1 VSDVFLTA
9 ARRTSL
15 SLFLRNVELP
25 RADFLFI
32 VVIDYFSPCP
42 TRQRLLFQQIGLLLK
57 PMERVSETY
66 EPG

>member
-1 VSDVFLTA
+1 
-9 ARRTSL
+9 
-15 SLFLRNVELP
+15 LRNVELP